1 MKLASATV
9 VLICSPGVAALVPS
23 TAVSRRVA
31 ILGPSSTTS
40 LSMSGNQNA
49 PPGDGCGRRAALG
62 NLARGLFGAVVL
74 GGDAQSTSAI
84 VADAA
89 NATAPVE
96 EAKVATPKAAAE
108 AEPLILRLSGKSS
121 VKPNAPVEKAKV
133 AAPKAAAKDEPRII
147 VNPLFVAAGLAA
159 IAAVGGDSTKDGED
173 SPPARRTVEPT
184 KAAVEAKAA
193 QPKPAELAA
202 PGEEPS
208 PEVIAVA
215 QEMLD
220 SSLEAIAVAQE
231 MLDSTRS
238 AATSAATTASS
249 SIPGP
254 SNGPMKAG
262 GWSKS
267 KASWK
272 TSQSSGS
279 GMSSYLDSVADGVAS
294 EMMIESRRAA
304 SAEPEAAT
312 PSPAAPDVEPFPEA
326 ITAAQE
332 MLDSTRSAATSAATT
347 VSSSIPG
354 PSNGPM
360 KAGGWSKSKASWKT
374 SESSGSGM
382 SSYLDSVADGV
393 ASEMMIESRRAAS
406 AEAVRATTERLSDEV
421 KRIVE
426 ELEDNTPPPLSP
438 PSEMVVESAS
448 TPVRGTSIEPAA
460 MSVTIGGRVIT
471 TTPGFV
477 SSMSEPTAS
486 TIVQSPSV
494 AVESVSPAS
503 TKKKGWGKSGASW
516 KNNPPPKNGNG
527 GYLDDLRP

>member
-121 VKPNAPVEKAKV
+121 VKTNAPVEKAKV

-184 KAAVEAKAA
+184 KAAVEVKAA

-267 KASWK
+267 NASWK
-272 TSQSSGS
+272 TSQ
-279 GMSSYLDSVADGVAS
+279 
-294 EMMIESRRAA
+294 
-304 SAEPEAAT
+304 
-312 PSPAAPDVEPFPEA
+312 
-326 ITAAQE
+326 
-332 MLDSTRSAATSAATT
+332 
-347 VSSSIPG
+347 
-354 PSNGPM
+354 
-360 KAGGWSKSKASWKT
+360 
-374 SESSGSGM
+374 SSGSGM